1 MQMPETA
8 GIPIALLAHHLR
20 SSTVFALP
28 PTPLCPLLP
37 AYNIC
42 AFPIGYSPLRRNQTV
57 PFKSVKNWVEDTV
70 RPFKHAAG
78 QDSHPLDDLIPITIS
93 IKQDRY
99 QHRLC

>member
-42 AFPIGYSPLRRNQTV
+42 VAV
-57 PFKSVKNWVEDTV
+57 P
-70 RPFKHAAG
+70 
-78 QDSHPLDDLIPITIS
+78 
-93 IKQDRY
+93 
-99 QHRLC
+99 HRIFAIAT